1 MINGLNMNNN
11 KNTISSIGRRK
22 TSIAKVFL
30 EDGNGNIVINEKPY
44 EIYFSSLKIDREKI
58 KKSLLLLNINN
69 FVNITV
75 FVKGGGI
82 FSQMEAISLAI
93 AKSVCKLNN
102 EYRILLNKYS
112 FLKSDSRMKER
123 RKYGLKKAR
132 KGSQYSKR

>member
-1 MINGLNMNNN
+1 MINGLNMTNN

-22 TSIAKVFL
+22 TSIAKIFL

-93 AKSVCKLNN
+93 AKSICKLNN
-102 EYRILLNKYS
+102 KYRILLNKYS

>member
-11 KNTISSIGRRK
+11 INTISSIGRRK

-30 EDGNGNIVINEKPY
+30 EDGNGNIIINEKPY

-102 EYRILLNKYS
+102 EYRTLLNKYS

>member
-1 MINGLNMNNN
+1 MNNN

>member
-1 MINGLNMNNN
+1 MNNN
-11 KNTISSIGRRK
+11 INTISSIGRRK

-30 EDGNGNIVINEKPY
+30 EDGNGNIIINEKPY

-102 EYRILLNKYS
+102 EYRTLLNKYS

>member
-1 MINGLNMNNN
+1 MSNN
-11 KNTISSIGRRK
+11 KIISSIGRRK

-30 EDGNGNIVINEKPY
+30 KNGNGHIIINEKPF
-44 EIYFSSLKIDREKI
+44 EVYFSGLNTDRDKI
-58 KKSLLLLNINN
+58 KNSLLLLNLSN
-69 FVNITV
+69 FFNIII

-82 FSQMEAISLAI
+82 LSQMEAVSLAI
-93 AKSVCKLNN
+93 AKSVCQLDKKYRPILN
-102 EYRILLNKYS
+102 RYS